1 MKQSEEKDH
10 RITLKLIEDNSVQIS
25 VSGDVDMLARMLYS
39 SMLRNQTLA
48 CIVLQCAIEYEKQ
61 LESNQKAILN

>member
-1 MKQSEEKDH
+1 MKQSEEQK
-10 RITLKLIEDNSVQIS
+10 IALKLIEDNSIQIS